1 MCFGGIYQQVEQV
14 AAMEVIVGCAKG
26 LLCGFTQTSFGNNF
40 AVMPMSELGILRQ
53 EALIR

>member
-1 MCFGGIYQQVEQV
+1 MK
-14 AAMEVIVGCAKG
+14 VIVGCAKG

-40 AVMPMSELGILRQ
+40 AVMPMSELGILGQ